1 MKTMKVNVYMRKVV
15 YMLILLV
22 GCCVVSNA
30 QISLKNERGATVAL
44 KSNILY
50 WATTTPNIGMEV
62 RLARKWTFEAEA
74 GLNPFVPKNEDGSF
88 DQSIK
93 HFRLHPE
100 LRYWFCESFYKH
112 FIGLHIPYLIYNI
125 SDIKLLGTEDERHQ
139 GWGTGVG
146 LSYGYNWVI
155 SKHWNIEASIGA
167 GYLYLNSDIYPCT
180 HCGTKRETVKK
191 HYIGPTQAALS
202 AVYVF

>member
-1 MKTMKVNVYMRKVV
+1 MRKVV

-22 GCCVVSNA
+22 GCYVVSSA
-30 QISLKNERGATVAL
+30 QTSLKSERGATVAL
-44 KSNILY
+44 KSNALY

-62 RLARKWTFEAEA
+62 RLASKWTFGVDA

-88 DQSIK
+88 GQSIK

-125 SDIKLLGTEDERHQ
+125 SDVKWLGTKDERHQ

-146 LSYGYNWVI
+146 LSYGYSWVI